1 MFILTLWDIG
11 AVIFFLVCV
20 VICLKTWIESNINA
34 KQYERKKEPEPEPE
48 PKPEPKKELEH
59 GPNDKYAYFL
69 LAVFIIAVAI
79 VFIAMANSP
88 SQ

>member
-1 MFILTLWDIG
+1 MFIITLWDIG
-11 AVIFFLVCV
+11 AVIFFLVCI
-20 VICLKTWIESNINA
+20 VIALKTWIEANINA
-34 KQYERKKEPEPEPE
+34 KQYERKKEPKPE

-79 VFIAMANSP
+79 VFIAIANSP

>member
-1 MFILTLWDIG
+1 MFIITLWDIG
-11 AVIFFLVCV
+11 AVIFFLVCI
-20 VICLKTWIESNINA
+20 VIALKTWIESNINA
-34 KQYERKKEPEPEPE
+34 KQYERKKEPKPE